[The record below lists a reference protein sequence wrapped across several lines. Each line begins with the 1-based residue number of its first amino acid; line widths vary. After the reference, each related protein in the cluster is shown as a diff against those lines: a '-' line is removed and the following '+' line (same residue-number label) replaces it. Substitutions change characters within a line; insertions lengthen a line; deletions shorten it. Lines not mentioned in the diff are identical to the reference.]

1 MENSVDIVVAVAV
14 AKLVQVSVLADVRV
28 HQRAVAR
35 IVQGRVLIFAVN
47 LVLSIVTRLV
57 RIWVLRV
64 CK

>member
-14 AKLVQVSVLADVRV
+14 AKLVQVSVLADARV
-28 HQRAVAR
+28 HQRAVVR
-35 IVQGRVLIFAVN
+35 IVLGRVLIFAVK

-64 CK
+64 YK

>member
-1 MENSVDIVVAVAV
+1 MENSVDIAVAELV
-14 AKLVQVSVLADVRV
+14 VKLVQAIALEGVRV
-28 HQRAVAR
+28 RQREVVR

-64 CK
+64 YK